1 MDIGRA
7 GQWIRPVSQVGT
19 ALAHREQD
27 RERRMSAIAFL
38 QIAASILAG
47 RRIQLGNTDQKTEKP
62 THEKQ

>member
-1 MDIGRA
+1 MDISRV
-7 GQWIRPVSQVGT
+7 GQWISLVSQVGT

-47 RRIQLGNTDQKTEKP
+47 RRIQLGND
-62 THEKQ
+62 